1 MLWELSDSW
10 ETISILEKMSG
21 LYVDMVS
28 RQEHSMVTTT
38 KSPNCHKYKYKL
50 NTISHRTPK
59 PKPKFSYK
67 CLTCLL
73 CSEDWPGMYDSVT
86 VWQCDDNKIW
96 ECHHCIVT
104 RQTKKLSITLS
115 SVLVMLVILLS
126 TRLGRML
133 VSQTTEVGY
142 NYWDDCHTSNE
153 SSSDTI
159 SNCPRHHDHDH
170 EQPLQQQ
177 LNSVRSDLKL
187 QALPTRTQR
196 NADNRVK

>member
-59 PKPKFSYK
+59 PQSSQSFLISV
-67 CLTCLL
+67 
-73 CSEDWPGMYDSVT
+73 WPVSCVVRIDLECMT

-177 LNSVRSDLKL
+177 LNSVRSGLKL
-187 QALPTRTQR
+187 QALPTHTQR
-196 NADNRVK
+196 HADNRVK